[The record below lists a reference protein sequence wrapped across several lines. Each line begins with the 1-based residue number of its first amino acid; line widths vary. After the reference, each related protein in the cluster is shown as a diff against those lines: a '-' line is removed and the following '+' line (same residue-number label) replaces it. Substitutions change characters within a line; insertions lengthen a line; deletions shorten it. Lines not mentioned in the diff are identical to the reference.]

1 MTSLKLEELVG
12 KYCDYDL
19 HVFGPKAFYPVA
31 WPDWKAIFKV
41 RRENPPG
48 MKERQRSHGKSLP
61 FHYQYRVTHQVR
73 QNLSLT
79 LI

>member
-1 MTSLKLEELVG
+1 MYYVIPLSGDVPVTSGRLEELMG

-41 RRENPPG
+41 GRRPSPG
-48 MKERQRSHGKSLP
+48 KRE
-61 FHYQYRVTHQVR
+61 
-73 QNLSLT
+73 
-79 LI
+79 